1 MFILFRTRCNNPAD
15 APPWQPWQHELPNN
29 GHKVPDP
36 EVLDAVKAAIDT
48 FLGADEQHIGMLA
61 RLGWQCI
68 STHRVTD
75 HIGGCNGARI
85 RCAALLMPQ
94 CKYVNSFFYFDVQ
107 VA

>member
-1 MFILFRTRCNNPAD
+1 MLRTRCNNAD
-15 APPWQPWQHELPNN
+15 APRNQAWQYDLPDD
-29 GHKVPDP
+29 GHKPPLAGVV
-36 EVLDAVKAAIDT
+36 EAVRDKINTLLETETDKR
-48 FLGADEQHIGMLA
+48 IGMLA